1 MLMSLKSLFLKLVT
15 WSYVVFITIHLYYPF
30 YISSTLSKITLAGF
44 GSFPRGMTH
53 TFLSEGSE
61 SFGIVPGLDCGFPL
75 TLIIG
80 LGKHQE
86 TS

>member
-1 MLMSLKSLFLKLVT
+1 MASPDIYDYLSLLPILYFLYLKQN
-15 WSYVVFITIHLYYPF
+15 
-30 YISSTLSKITLAGF
+30 TLAGF
-44 GSFPRGMTH
+44 GSFPRGVTH
-53 TFLSEGSE
+53 TFLSEGFE
-61 SFGIVPGLDCGFPL
+61 SFGILPGLDCGFPL